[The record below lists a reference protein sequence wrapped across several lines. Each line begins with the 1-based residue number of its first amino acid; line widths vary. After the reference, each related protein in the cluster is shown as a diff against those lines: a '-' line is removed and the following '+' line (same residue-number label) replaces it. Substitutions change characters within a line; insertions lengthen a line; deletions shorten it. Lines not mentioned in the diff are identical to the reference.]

1 MKLKKSTRNILIAIG
16 VIGMIVAIYAYTEYM
31 RKPADLSGAKADI
44 SISATQLLGDYS
56 KDEKA
61 ANQKYLN
68 KILSV
73 QGILKSIDKDHTGS
87 ISLAIDAGDP
97 LAGVSC
103 ELDARHIEDAEQVH
117 VGDTVIVTGICT
129 GMLTDVVLVRC
140 SGQKK

>member
-1 MKLKKSTRNILIAIG
+1 MKLKKRTRNILIAIVVVG
-16 VIGMIVAIYAYTEYM
+16 LIGAIYGYTEYN

-44 SISATQLLGDYS
+44 SVSAAQLFGEYS

-68 KILSV
+68 KITTVSGV
-73 QGILKSIDKDHTGS
+73 LKSIDKDHTGS
-87 ISLAIDAGDP
+87 ISLSLDAGDP

-103 ELDARHIEDAEQVH
+103 ELDARHIADAEQVH

-140 SGQKK
+140 SAQKK

>member
-1 MKLKKSTRNILIAIG
+1 MRLKKRTRNILIAIG
-16 VIGMIVAIYAYTEYM
+16 LIGLIGAIYGYTEYN
-31 RKPADLSGAKADI
+31 RKPADLSGKKADI
-44 SISATQLLGDYS
+44 SISATQLLGEYS

-97 LAGVSC
+97 LGGVSC
-103 ELDARHIEDAEQVH
+103 ELDARHIADAGQVH
-117 VGDTVIVTGICT
+117 VGDTVNVTGICT

-140 SGQKK
+140 SAHKN